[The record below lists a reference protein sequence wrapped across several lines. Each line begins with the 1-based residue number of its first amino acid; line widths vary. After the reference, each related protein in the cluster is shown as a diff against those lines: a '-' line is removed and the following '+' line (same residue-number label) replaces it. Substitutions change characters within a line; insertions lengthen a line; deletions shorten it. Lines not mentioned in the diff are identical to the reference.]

1 MKSVEV
7 KQMAQE
13 AQEKDNFWLW
23 IGAIIVAVVI
33 GVFLFKARETSSVP
47 YKAYEETKAQV
58 EKQIQQAK

>member
-1 MKSVEV
+1 
-7 KQMAQE
+7 MAQE

-23 IGAIIVAVVI
+23 IGAIIVAVLI
-33 GVFLFKARETSSVP
+33 GVFLFKSRETESVP